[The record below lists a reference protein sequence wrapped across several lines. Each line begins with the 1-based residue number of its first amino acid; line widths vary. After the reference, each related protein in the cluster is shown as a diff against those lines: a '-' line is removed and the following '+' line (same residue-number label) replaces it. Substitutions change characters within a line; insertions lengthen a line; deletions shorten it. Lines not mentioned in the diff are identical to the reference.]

1 MVDAGNGAGP
11 AWLEWFTRGA
21 ALRQARDG
29 GPSPELA
36 DVLRRVDGFLELVE
50 LGLEPP
56 EAFAAGDPNDA
67 LLFLLAEA
75 FRLAGATLAALGR
88 DASVTEVA
96 AALGAERLSAFVPAD
111 TTLENVVT
119 WLGTGRAVAMSDLS
133 VPEADERLA
142 QCRAFVRAFVAHAG
156 SARTAI
162 AALES
167 QRRSRPLAVAVV
179 VLGLAVLGV
188 VGGRR
193 LFAAPDLA
201 AGKTFTAS
209 SAYTGFQ
216 TSGIV
221 NVPIEYDVFLHTRE
235 EESPWVRLDL
245 GTVETFRTV
254 EIVNRPDCCRERA
267 TPLVVEASE
276 DGDTWKE
283 IGRRADEFT
292 EWSLGLNPTK
302 ARYVRLSVP
311 RRTYLHL
318 ARISV
323 RR

>member
-21 ALRQARDG
+21 ALRQAREG
-29 GPSPELA
+29 GPSSELA
-36 DVLRRVDGFLELVE
+36 DALRRVDGFLELVE

-56 EAFAAGDPNDA
+56 EAFSSGDPNDA
-67 LLFLLAEA
+67 LLLLLAEA
-75 FRLAGATLAALGR
+75 FRVAGASFAGLGR
-88 DASVTEVA
+88 DASVAEVG
-96 AALGAERLSAFVPAD
+96 AALGAERLTAFVPAD
-111 TTLENVVT
+111 TTLEQLVA
-119 WLGTGRAVAMSDLS
+119 WLGDGRDAAMSQLS
-133 VPEADERLA
+133 VSEADERLA

-156 SARTAI
+156 SSRAAV
-162 AALES
+162 AALEA
-167 QRRSRPLAVAVV
+167 QRRTRPLAAAVAV
-179 VLGLAVLGV
+179 LALAILAV

-193 LFAAPDLA
+193 AFAAPDLA
-201 AGKTFTAS
+201 AGRTFTAS
-209 SAYTGFQ
+209 SAYAGFQ
-216 TSGIV
+216 TSGVV

-245 GTVETFRTV
+245 GSVETFRTV

-276 DGDTWKE
+276 DGDAWKE